1 MVHRQS
7 KPPSKLRQRLITGAL
22 LLLVLAGGVASF
34 IFSGGGSKA
43 EEEEVVIVDLT
54 LPPPPPPPPPPPV
67 PEEDLTPPE
76 ESLDDAPEISDAETP
91 DDLSNEPTTDI
102 DLGIDAGDL
111 GSGPGGS
118 FTVSLPRFS
127 RGGGGGGGGD
137 GMMDGDLDSPPTPV
151 SKIQPNYPSSL
162 LSKGIGGRVLLVCV
176 VDEKGQIVSTSVR
189 QSGGHADL
197 DKAAIAAVSK
207 WKFKPATKG
216 GRPVRA
222 SCTVPFNFEVKK
234 N

>member
-7 KPPSKLRQRLITGAL
+7 KPPSKLRQRLITGGL
-22 LLLVLAGGVASF
+22 LLLVIAGGIASF
-34 IFSGGGSKA
+34 VFSGGGPKA
-43 EEEEVVIVDLT
+43 EEEEIVIVDLT
-54 LPPPPPPPPPPPV
+54 LPPPPPPPPPPV

-76 ESLDDAPEISDAETP
+76 ESMEDAPEISDAETQ
-91 DDLSNEPTTDI
+91 DLSNEPTTDI

-118 FTVSLPRFS
+118 FVVSLPRFS

-151 SKIQPNYPSSL
+151 SKIQPTYPSSL
-162 LSKGIGGRVLLVCV
+162 LSKGVGGRVLLVCV
-176 VDEKGQIVSTSVR
+176 VDENGQIASTSVR
-189 QSGGHADL
+189 QSAGHADL

-207 WKFKPATKG
+207 WKFKPATKA

>member
-1 MVHRQS
+1 MSYRGP

-22 LLLVLAGGVASF
+22 LLLVVGGGIASF
-34 IFSGGGSKA
+34 LLNSGGPTDD
-43 EEEEVVIVDLT
+43 EEEIVIVDLS
-54 LPPPPPPPPPPPV
+54 LPPPPPPPPPPV

-76 ESLDDAPEISDAETP
+76 ESFDEAPEISDVETP
-91 DDLSNEPTTDI
+91 DNLSSEPTTDI

-111 GSGPGGS
+111 ATGPGGAFS
-118 FTVSLPRFS
+118 VSLPRFS
-127 RGGGGGGGGD
+127 RGGPGGGD
-137 GMMDGDLDSPPTPV
+137 SMLEDISSPPAAV

-162 LSKGIGGRVLLVCV
+162 LSKGIGGRVLIVCV
-176 VDEKGQIVSTSVR
+176 VDDKGQVASTTIR
-189 QSGGHADL
+189 QSAGHPDL
-197 DKAAIAAVSK
+197 DKAAIAAVTK
-207 WKFKPATKG
+207 WKFKPAMKG

>member
-1 MVHRQS
+1 MVHRES
-7 KPPSKLRQRLITGAL
+7 KPPSKLRQRLFIGGL
-22 LLLVLAGGVASF
+22 LMLVIAGGIASF
-34 IFSGGGSKA
+34 IWSGGGPKV
-43 EEEEVVIVDLT
+43 EEEEIVIVDLT

-76 ESLDDAPEISDAETP
+76 ESLDAPEISDAETP

-111 GSGPGGS
+111 GTGPGGS
-118 FTVSLPRFS
+118 FIVSLPRFS
-127 RGGGGGGGGD
+127 RGGGGSGAGD
-137 GMMDGDLDSPPTPV
+137 GMMDGDIDSPPTPI
-151 SKIQPNYPSSL
+151 SKIQPNYPNSL
-162 LSKGIGGRVLLVCV
+162 LSKGIGGRVLLVCI
-176 VDEKGQIVSTSVR
+176 VDEKGQITSTSVR
-189 QSGGHADL
+189 QSAGHADL

>member
-7 KPPSKLRQRLITGAL
+7 KPPSKLRQRLITGGL
-22 LLLVLAGGVASF
+22 LLLVLAGGIASF
-34 IFSGGGSKA
+34 IFSGGGAKT
-43 EEEEVVIVDLT
+43 EEEEIVIVDLT

-76 ESLDDAPEISDAETP
+76 ESMEEAPEISEAETQ
-91 DDLSNEPTTDI
+91 DLSNEPTTDI

-118 FTVSLPRFS
+118 FTVSLPLFS

-162 LSKGIGGRVLLVCV
+162 LSKGVGGRVLIVCV
-176 VDEKGQIVSTSVR
+176 VDENGQVASTSVR
-189 QSGGHADL
+189 QSAGHADL

-207 WKFKPATKG
+207 WKFKPATKA
-216 GRPVRA
+216 GRPVKA